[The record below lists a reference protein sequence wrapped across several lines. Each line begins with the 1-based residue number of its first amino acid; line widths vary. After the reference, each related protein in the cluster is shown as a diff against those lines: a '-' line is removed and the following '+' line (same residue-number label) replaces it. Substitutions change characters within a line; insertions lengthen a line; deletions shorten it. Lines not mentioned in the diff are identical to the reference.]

1 MSWLDVEDL
10 SFAWKCVSV
19 QQGVEK
25 DKDKNE
31 DGYKEKDKDKDEDK
45 DISHL

>member
-10 SFAWKCVSV
+10 SFAWKFVSF
-19 QQGVEK
+19 QQRVEK
-25 DKDKNE
+25 DQDKYE
-31 DGYKEKDKDKDEDK
+31 DGYQEKDKDKDK